1 MKNRRNGK
9 FLIVD
14 AVLVLILLLLLF
26 YGQKKGLWGITQ
38 KESSPAS
45 FAEPA
50 STASSRA
57 ASSQPAASSTPVPAD
72 TDYVKVKNYIPNL
85 YVDLKYATNEN
96 ITGHA
101 IYDFVDAYLRY
112 GTVKKLKQV
121 QDELVASGYSLKIWD
136 AYRPMAAQAELWKA
150 EPDPRY
156 ISNPKRGPSS
166 HNLGNTVDVT
176 IVAKNGPE
184 IAVPSGFDNFTRK
197 ADRDY
202 SDVTADEKKD
212 ALLLENTMEKYGFKP
227 YSGEWW
233 HFEDTQDYPYEDFKP

>member
-1 MKNRRNGK
+1 M
-9 FLIVD
+9 LI
-14 AVLVLILLLLLF
+14 LLLF

-38 KESSPAS
+38 RETIPAS
-45 FAEPA
+45 AAADSLPPA
-50 STASSRA
+50 KTASSSA
-57 ASSQPAASSTPVPAD
+57 ASSQPAVSSAPVPAD
-72 TDYVKVKNYIPNL
+72 TDYVKVKDYIPNV

-101 IYDFVDAYLRY
+101 IYNFADAYLRY

-121 QDELVASGYSLKIWD
+121 QNELVASGYSLKIWD

-184 IAVPSGFDNFTRK
+184 IAVPSGFDNFTKK
-197 ADRDY
+197 ADRNY
-202 SDVTADEKKD
+202 GDVTATEKKN
-212 ALLLENTMEKYGFKP
+212 ALLLENTMKKYGFQP

-233 HFEDTQDYPYEDFKP
+233 HFEDTQSYPYENFEP